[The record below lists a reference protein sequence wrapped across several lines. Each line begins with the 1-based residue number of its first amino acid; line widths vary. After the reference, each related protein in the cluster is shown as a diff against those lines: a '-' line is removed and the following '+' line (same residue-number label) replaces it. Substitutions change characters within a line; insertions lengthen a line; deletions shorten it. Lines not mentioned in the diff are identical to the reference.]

1 MWTRRYSADA
11 ERAFLSFAGDAKPS
25 RMANYLLTI
34 KLYYDY
40 KSPFTYLAMHPGYA
54 LMESH
59 RVRLHY
65 LPYELNVRNSYG
77 GELGE
82 RTERDWRKVRYLY
95 LDARRY
101 ANARGMIIRGPH
113 KIFDSKLSLMSGLF
127 ADQHGLFRPYSD
139 RVFERFFKRELDIE
153 NAAALGAVMKET
165 GLDADAFNRYA
176 AHDGPR
182 DLSAAFAAGDRDGV
196 FGVPTFIVDGEPF
209 WGNDRVEWV
218 VKKLDAMGLR
228 R

>member
-1 MWTRRYSADA
+1 MAD
-11 ERAFLSFAGDAKPS
+11 D
-25 RMANYLLTI
+25 LLTI
-34 KLYYDY
+34 RLYYDY
-40 KSPFTYLAMHPGYA
+40 KSPFTYLAMHPAYA

-65 LPYELNVRNSYG
+65 LPHELDVRGAFG
-77 GELGE
+77 GDLNQRPE
-82 RTERDWRKVRYLY
+82 REWRKVRYLY

-101 ANARGMIIRGPH
+101 ANARGLIVRGPQ
-113 KIFDSKLSLMSGLF
+113 KIFDSRLSLMSGLF

-139 RVFERFFKRELDIE
+139 RVFERFFKRELNIE
-153 NAAALGAVMKET
+153 DPAALAAVMKET
-165 GLDADAFNRYA
+165 GLDADAFQRYA

-182 DLSAAFAAGDRDGV
+182 DLADAFATGERDGV

-218 VKKLDAMGLR
+218 VKKLDSMGLR

>member
-1 MWTRRYSADA
+1 MAD
-11 ERAFLSFAGDAKPS
+11 E
-25 RMANYLLTI
+25 LLTI

-40 KSPFTYLAMHPGYA
+40 KSPFTYLAMHPAYD

-65 LPYELNVRNSYG
+65 IPHELNVRGAFG
-77 GELGE
+77 GELTD

-101 ANARGMIIRGPH
+101 ANARGMIIRGPQ
-113 KIFDSKLSLMSGLF
+113 KIFDSRLSLMSGLF

-165 GLDADAFNRYA
+165 GLDAGAFNRYA

-182 DLSAAFAAGDRDGV
+182 ELAEAFAAGDRDGV

-209 WGNDRVEWV
+209 FGNDRVEWV

>member
-1 MWTRRYSADA
+1 MAD
-11 ERAFLSFAGDAKPS
+11 ELLS
-25 RMANYLLTI
+25 I

-40 KSPFTYLAMHPGYA
+40 KSPFTYLAMRPAYA

-65 LPYELNVRNSYG
+65 IPHELNVRGAFG
-77 GELGE
+77 GELDQRPE
-82 RTERDWRKVRYLY
+82 REWRKVRYLY

-101 ANARGMIIRGPH
+101 ANACGLIVRGPQ
-113 KIFDSKLSLMSGLF
+113 KIFDSKLALMSGLW
-127 ADQHGLFRPYSD
+127 ADRHGLFRPYSD

-153 NAAALGAVMKET
+153 NAAALAAVMKET
-165 GLDADAFNRYA
+165 GLDADGFQRYA
-176 AHDGPR
+176 LHDGPVE
-182 DLSAAFAAGDRDGV
+182 LSEAFAAGDRDGV

-228 R
+228 RQSIRAR

>member
-1 MWTRRYSADA
+1 M
-11 ERAFLSFAGDAKPS
+11 AGE
-25 RMANYLLTI
+25 LLTI

-40 KSPFTYLAMHPGYA
+40 KSPFAYLAMAPAYA

-65 LPYELNVRNSYG
+65 IPHELNIRGAFG
-77 GELGE
+77 GDLDE
-82 RTERDWRKVRYLY
+82 RPEREWRKIRYLY

-101 ANARGMIIRGPH
+101 ANARGMIIRGPE
-113 KIFDSKLSLMSGLF
+113 KIFDSKLALMSGLW

-153 NAAALGAVMKET
+153 NAAALAAVMKET
-165 GLDADAFNRYA
+165 GLDADGFNRYA
-176 AHDGPR
+176 LHDGPR
-182 DLSAAFAAGDRDGV
+182 ELADAFAAGDRDGV

-209 WGNDRVEWV
+209 WGNDRLEWV

>member
-1 MWTRRYSADA
+1 MAD
-11 ERAFLSFAGDAKPS
+11 E
-25 RMANYLLTI
+25 LLTI

-40 KSPFTYLAMHPGYA
+40 KSPFAYLAMHPAYA

-65 LPYELNVRNSYG
+65 IPSELDVRGAFG
-77 GELGE
+77 GELEE
-82 RTERDWRKVRYLY
+82 RPERDWRKVRYMY

-101 ANARGMIIRGPH
+101 ANARGLIIRGPQ

-127 ADQHGLFRPYSD
+127 ADKHGLFRPYSD

-153 NAAALGAVMKET
+153 NAAALAAVMKET

-182 DLSAAFAAGDRDGV
+182 ELSEAFAVGDRDGV

-209 WGNDRVEWV
+209 WGNDRVEWI

>member
-1 MWTRRYSADA
+1 M
-11 ERAFLSFAGDAKPS
+11 AGE
-25 RMANYLLTI
+25 LLTI

-40 KSPFTYLAMHPGYA
+40 KSPFTYLAMAPAYA

-65 LPYELNVRNSYG
+65 IPHELNIRGAFG
-77 GELGE
+77 GDLDE
-82 RTERDWRKVRYLY
+82 RPEREWRKVRYLY

-101 ANARGMIIRGPH
+101 ANARGMIIRGPQ
-113 KIFDSKLSLMSGLF
+113 KIFDSKPALMSGLW
-127 ADQHGLFRPYSD
+127 ADRHGLFRPYSE

-153 NAAALGAVMKET
+153 NAGALAAVMKEA
-165 GLDADAFNRYA
+165 GLDADGFNRYA
-176 AHDGPR
+176 LHDGTR
-182 DLSAAFAAGDRDGV
+182 ELAEAFAAGDRDGV

-218 VKKLDAMGLR
+218 VKKLDAMDLR

>member
-1 MWTRRYSADA
+1 MADDLVA
-11 ERAFLSFAGDAKPS
+11 VR
-25 RMANYLLTI
+25 
-34 KLYYDY
+34 LYYDY
-40 KSPFTYLAMHPGYA
+40 KSPFTYLAMHPAYA

-65 LPYELNVRNSYG
+65 IPHELDVRGTFG
-77 GELGE
+77 GELDH
-82 RTERDWRKVRYLY
+82 RPERDWRKVRYLY

-101 ANARGMIIRGPH
+101 ANARGMIIRGPQ
-113 KIFDSKLSLMSGLF
+113 KIFDSRLSLMSGLF
-127 ADQHGLFRPYSD
+127 ADKHAAFRPYSD

-153 NAAALGAVMKET
+153 NRAALAAVIKET
-165 GLDADAFNRYA
+165 GLDAEAFNRYID
-176 AHDGPR
+176 HEGPR
-182 DLSAAFAAGDRDGV
+182 ELSEAFAAGDRDGV

-218 VKKLDAMGLR
+218 IKKLDAMGLR